1 MLGFKHFLYEQKKSE
16 APRGVIFDGN
26 KVFVGKAHM
35 EPLVL
40 SDELVEKI
48 KEIGDKYGYWYEG
61 SGAGDVPTTTG
72 FNNKSKYEGS
82 WDNEFQKTVKG
93 YPPEYLYTIFANTN
107 VNHQRD
113 ILLNPS
119 ISIFDS
125 IMKSHKK
132 FGYFKNREIDDSTL
146 KKFLSMCSEKD
157 VNFLKLSELPATKE
171 NVNMFLDKGESLSW
185 PKNWKEYPNNAGKVA
200 KKVEDA
206 RNTFL
211 LNRKTGVYFA
221 GSGHLIDLLRLDD
234 SLKMIGGEKAE
245 KG

>member
-1 MLGFKHFLYEQKKSE
+1 MKTFKQFISEQKKSE

-61 SGAGDVPTTTG
+61 SGGDVPTTTG

-82 WDNEFQKTVKG
+82 WDHEFKKTING
-93 YPPEYLYTIFANTN
+93 YPPEYLYTIFANTK

-113 ILLNPS
+113 NLLNPS

-125 IMKSHKK
+125 IMKAQKK
-132 FGYFKNREIDDSTL
+132 VSYLKNRELDDSTL

-157 VNFLKLSELPATKE
+157 VDFLKLSELPATKE
-171 NVNMFLDKGESLSW
+171 NVNMFLNKGESLSW
-185 PKNWKEYPNNAGKVA
+185 PKNWKEYPNKAGKLA

-206 RNTFL
+206 RNTFI

-221 GSGHLIDLLRLDD
+221 GSGHLIELLRLDD

-245 KG
+245 K

>member
-1 MLGFKHFLYEQKKSE
+1 MKTFKQFISEQKKSE

-61 SGAGDVPTTTG
+61 SGGGDVPTTTG

-113 ILLNPS
+113 NLLNPS

-132 FGYFKNREIDDSTL
+132 FGYFKNRELDDSTL

-157 VNFLKLSELPATKE
+157 VDFLKLSELPATKE

-221 GSGHLIDLLRLDD
+221 GSGHLIELLRLDD

-245 KG
+245 K

>member
-1 MLGFKHFLYEQKKSE
+1 MKTFKQFISEQKKSE

-113 ILLNPS
+113 NLLNPS

-132 FGYFKNREIDDSTL
+132 FGYFKNRELDDSTL

-157 VNFLKLSELPATKE
+157 VNFLKLSELPATKK

-221 GSGHLIDLLRLDD
+221 GSGHLIELLRLDD
-234 SLKMIGGEKAE
+234 SLKMIGGEKA
-245 KG
+245 

>member
-1 MLGFKHFLYEQKKSE
+1 MLSFKQFLYEQKKSE

-48 KEIGDKYGYWYEG
+48 KEIGDTYGYGYEG
-61 SGAGDVPTTTG
+61 SGGRDVPTTTG

-113 ILLNPS
+113 NLLNPS

-157 VNFLKLSELPATKE
+157 VDFLKLSELPATKK

-221 GSGHLIDLLRLDD
+221 GSGHLIELLRLDD

-245 KG
+245 

>member
-1 MLGFKHFLYEQKKSE
+1 MVLRTNKKGTSQMLSFKHFLYEQKKSE

-61 SGAGDVPTTTG
+61 SGGGDVPTTTG

-82 WDNEFQKTVKG
+82 WDHEFQKTVKG

-113 ILLNPS
+113 NLLNPS

-132 FGYFKNREIDDSTL
+132 FGYFKNRELDDSTL
-146 KKFLSMCSEKD
+146 QD
-157 VNFLKLSELPATKE
+157 PAQ
-171 NVNMFLDKGESLSW
+171 G
-185 PKNWKEYPNNAGKVA
+185 A
-200 KKVEDA
+200 
-206 RNTFL
+206 
-211 LNRKTGVYFA
+211 YF
-221 GSGHLIDLLRLDD
+221 
-234 SLKMIGGEKAE
+234 
-245 KG
+245 

>member
-1 MLGFKHFLYEQKKSE
+1 MKTFKQFISEQKKSE

-26 KVFVGKAHM
+26 KVFVGKEHM

-61 SGAGDVPTTTG
+61 SGGGDVPTTTG

-113 ILLNPS
+113 NLLNPS

-157 VNFLKLSELPATKE
+157 VDFLKLSELPATKE

-221 GSGHLIDLLRLDD
+221 GSGHLIELLRLDD

-245 KG
+245 

>member
-1 MLGFKHFLYEQKKSE
+1 MLGFKQFLYEQKKSE

-132 FGYFKNREIDDSTL
+132 FGYFKNRELDDSTL

-171 NVNMFLDKGESLSW
+171 NVNMFLNKGESLSW

-221 GSGHLIDLLRLDD
+221 GSGHLIELLRLDD

-245 KG
+245 

>member
-1 MLGFKHFLYEQKKSE
+1 MKTFKQFISEQKKSE

-61 SGAGDVPTTTG
+61 SGGGDVPTTTG

-113 ILLNPS
+113 NLLNPS

-132 FGYFKNREIDDSTL
+132 FGYFKNRELDDSTL

-157 VNFLKLSELPATKE
+157 VDFLKLSELPATKE
-171 NVNMFLDKGESLSW
+171 NVNMFLNKGESLSW
-185 PKNWKEYPNNAGKVA
+185 PKNWKEYPNKAGKLA

-206 RNTFL
+206 RNTFI

-221 GSGHLIDLLRLDD
+221 GSGHLIELLRLDD

-245 KG
+245 K

>member
-1 MLGFKHFLYEQKKSE
+1 MKTFKQFISEQKKSE

-26 KVFVGKAHM
+26 KVFVGKEHM

-61 SGAGDVPTTTG
+61 SGGGDVPTTTG

-113 ILLNPS
+113 NLLNPS

-132 FGYFKNREIDDSTL
+132 FGYFKNRELDDSTL

-157 VNFLKLSELPATKE
+157 VDFLKLSELPATKE

-221 GSGHLIDLLRLDD
+221 GSGHLIELLRLDD

-245 KG
+245 K